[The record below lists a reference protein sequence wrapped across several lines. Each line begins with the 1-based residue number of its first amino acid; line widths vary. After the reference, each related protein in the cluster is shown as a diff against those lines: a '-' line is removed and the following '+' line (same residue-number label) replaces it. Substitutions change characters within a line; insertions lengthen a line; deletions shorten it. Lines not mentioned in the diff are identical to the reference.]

1 MCGWPNY
8 GPLPGVQALLIPVS
22 CEYGIL
28 HSEEDF
34 ANGISPG
41 F

>member
-8 GPLPGVQALLIPVS
+8 SPLPVVQAMLIPGS

-28 HSEEDF
+28 LGEEDF
-34 ANGISPG
+34 ANGISGG